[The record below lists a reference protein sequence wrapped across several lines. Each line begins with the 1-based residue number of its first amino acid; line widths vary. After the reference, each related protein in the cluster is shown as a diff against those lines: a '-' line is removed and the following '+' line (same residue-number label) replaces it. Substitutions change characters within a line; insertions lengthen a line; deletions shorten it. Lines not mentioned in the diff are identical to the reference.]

1 MHAKFW
7 NYLTIRRCPD
17 ANNNIVDNALEFHL
31 WSDVTLPFDDFKS
44 QNLKVGELYGG
55 IPL

>member
-31 WSDVTLPFDDFKS
+31 WSDVTLPFDDFKN